1 MKQFKSF
8 ILSIA
13 LAAFALSV
21 SAQPGITKVTE
32 LTVSIQEPVHFP
44 VLSDAP
50 AIVHLPIVGYY
61 SETIPVVEV
70 KISGHPY
77 RFVFDTG
84 CSYTLFNSRYVS
96 QSPGDSIVYFGTTQG
111 VNSKLYNNGLVKVA
125 DFEAGGL
132 KADELVMLTSN
143 VNDKDFPVHGITGL
157 SLVRD
162 YDLLFDW
169 SNREILLV
177 NPDSTGSILD
187 KQYKIIESIPVSYYT
202 DPYYIGL
209 ECQVNGKPLRLHIDT
224 GAYKT
229 LLPDDISNRGKSHLA
244 KKPIRKKKGVGYMV
258 QYKEF
263 IEDKVTITL
272 GNQKYRRVKVL
283 LGEHTRSER
292 YENAGLL
299 GNNVLQRQPILISM
313 KSEKLLLLKH
323 RR

>member
-1 MKQFKSF
+1 MKQFRSF
-8 ILSIA
+8 VLSIA
-13 LAAFALSV
+13 LTALTLSV
-21 SAQPGITKVTE
+21 CAQPGITKVTV
-32 LTVSIQEPVHFP
+32 LTDSIQEPVNFP
-44 VLSDAP
+44 VLSVAP

-70 KISGHPY
+70 QISGHPY

-84 CSYTLFNSRYVS
+84 CSYSSFNSRYVS

-111 VNSKLYNNGLVKVA
+111 VNKLYNNGLVKVA

-132 KADELVMLTSN
+132 KADELVMMTSN
-143 VNDKDFPVHGITGL
+143 LNDKDFPVHGIIGL

-169 SNREILLV
+169 PNREILLV
-177 NPDSTGSILD
+177 NPDSTGGILD

-229 LLPDDISNRGKSHLA
+229 LLPDDVSNRGKSHLA
-244 KKPIRKKKGVGYMV
+244 KKPVRKKKGIGYMV

-272 GNQKYRRVKVL
+272 GNQKYRKVKVL
-283 LGEHTRSER
+283 PGENTRSER
-292 YENAGLL
+292 YENAGQL

-313 KSEKLLLLKH
+313 NSEKLLILKH

>member
-1 MKQFKSF
+1 MNHFKSF
-8 ILSIA
+8 FIVLA
-13 LAAFALSV
+13 LAAFVMSV
-21 SAQPGITKVTE
+21 RAQPGITKVTA
-32 LTVSIQEPVHFP
+32 LTDSIQEPVHFP

-84 CSYTLFNSRYVS
+84 SSYSSFNSRYVS

-111 VNSKLYNNGLVKVA
+111 VNKLYNNGLVKVA

-132 KADELVMLTSN
+132 KADELVMLTSI
-143 VNDKDFPVHGITGL
+143 VNDKDFPVHGIIGL

-169 SNREILLV
+169 PNKEILLV
-177 NPDSTGSILD
+177 NPDSTGSTLD

-244 KKPIRKKKGVGYMV
+244 KKPVRKKKGIGYMV

-272 GNQKYRRVKVL
+272 GNQKYRKVKVL
-283 LGEHTRSER
+283 LGENTRPER
-292 YENAGLL
+292 HDNAGLL

-313 KSEKLLLLKH
+313 KSERLLLLK
-323 RR
+323 

>member
-1 MKQFKSF
+1 MNHFKSF
-8 ILSIA
+8 FIVLA
-13 LAAFALSV
+13 LAAFVMSV
-21 SAQPGITKVTE
+21 RAQPGITKVMA
-32 LTVSIQEPVHFP
+32 LTDSIQEPVHFP

-84 CSYTLFNSRYVS
+84 SSYSSFNSRYVS

-111 VNSKLYNNGLVKVA
+111 VNKLYNNGLVKVA

-132 KADELVMLTSN
+132 KADELVMLTSI
-143 VNDKDFPVHGITGL
+143 VNDKDFPVHGIIGL

-169 SNREILLV
+169 SSREILLV
-177 NPDSTGSILD
+177 NPDSTGGILD
-187 KQYKIIESIPVSYYT
+187 KRYKIIESIPVSYYT

-229 LLPDDISNRGKSHLA
+229 LLPDNISNRGKSHLA
-244 KKPIRKKKGVGYMV
+244 KNPIRKKKGVGYIV

-272 GNQKYRRVKVL
+272 GNQKYRKVKVL
-283 LGEHTRSER
+283 LGENSRSER
-292 YENAGLL
+292 YDNAGLL
-299 GNNVLQRQPILISM
+299 GNDVLQHQSILISM
-313 KSEKLLLLKH
+313 KSERLLLLK
-323 RR
+323 

>member
-1 MKQFKSF
+1 MRHLKSL
-8 ILSIA
+8 ILSFT
-13 LAAFALSV
+13 LAALTLSV
-21 SAQPGITKVTE
+21 NAQPGITKVTV
-32 LTVSIQEPVHFP
+32 LTDSIQEPVNFP
-44 VLSDAP
+44 VLSVAP

-70 KISGHPY
+70 QISGHPY

-84 CSYTLFNSRYVS
+84 FSYSSFNSHYVS

-111 VNSKLYNNGLVKVA
+111 VNKLYNNGLVKVA

-132 KADELVMLTSN
+132 KADELVMMTSN
-143 VNDKDFPVHGITGL
+143 LNDKDFPVHGIIGL

-169 SNREILLV
+169 PNREILLV
-177 NPDSTGSILD
+177 NPDSTGGILD

-202 DPYYIGL
+202 DPYYINVG
-209 ECQVNGKPLRLHIDT
+209 CQVNGKPLRLHIDT
-224 GAYKT
+224 GAYRT

-244 KKPIRKKKGVGYMV
+244 KHPVRKKKGIGYVV

-272 GNQKYRRVKVL
+272 GSQKYRKVKVL
-283 LGEHTRSER
+283 LGENTRSER
-292 YENAGLL
+292 HDNAGLL

-313 KSEKLLLLKH
+313 NSEKLLLLKH
-323 RR
+323 GR

>member
-1 MKQFKSF
+1 MRHLKSL
-8 ILSIA
+8 ILSFT
-13 LAAFALSV
+13 LAALTLSV
-21 SAQPGITKVTE
+21 NAQPGITKVTV
-32 LTVSIQEPVHFP
+32 LTDSIQEPVNFP
-44 VLSDAP
+44 VLSVAP

-70 KISGHPY
+70 QISGHPY

-84 CSYTLFNSRYVS
+84 CSYSSFNSRYVS

-111 VNSKLYNNGLVKVA
+111 VNKLYNNGLVKVA

-132 KADELVMLTSN
+132 KADELVMMTSN
-143 VNDKDFPVHGITGL
+143 LNDKDFPVHGIIGL

-169 SNREILLV
+169 PNKEILLV
-177 NPDSTGSILD
+177 NPDSSGVILD
-187 KQYKIIESIPVSYYT
+187 KRYKIIESIPVSYYT
-202 DPYYIGL
+202 DPYYINVG
-209 ECQVNGKPLRLHIDT
+209 CQVNGKPLRLHIDT
-224 GAYKT
+224 GAYRT
-229 LLPDDISNRGKSHLA
+229 LLPDDISNKGKSHLA
-244 KKPIRKKKGVGYMV
+244 KKPVRKKKGIGYMV

-272 GNQKYRRVKVL
+272 GNQKYRKVKVL
-283 LGEHTRSER
+283 LGENTRSER
-292 YENAGLL
+292 HDNAGLL